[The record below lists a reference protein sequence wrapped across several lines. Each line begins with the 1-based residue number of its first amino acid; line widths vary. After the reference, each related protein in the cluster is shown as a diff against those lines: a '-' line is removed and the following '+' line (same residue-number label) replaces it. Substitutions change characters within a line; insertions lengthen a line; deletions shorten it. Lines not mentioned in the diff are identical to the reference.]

1 MLLKDFIKDS
11 RHSLSGLYGAEE
23 ASAAVTV
30 VCRDILGFE
39 PYLHIIEPLTQIP
52 EDILPAAAS
61 AVARLAAGEP
71 LQYVLGEAWFC
82 GRKFSVNPSVLI
94 PRPET
99 EILCR
104 RATEELS
111 AMVAR
116 RTKACRECP
125 SLNAMTRV
133 RALDLCTGSGCIAWT
148 VALSVPGV
156 ETVGVDISEKA
167 LETASSQDFSDELSL
182 TSALSPAFVK
192 ADVLTGEGLEDIGL
206 FDVVLS
212 NPPYVLES
220 EKALMRKNVLEH
232 EPALALFVSDE
243 DPLLFY
249 RAVCDIAWKRLMPGG
264 FGMVETNEAFCEAVA
279 DIFSKAGFTGVRCEE
294 DFCTKLRFVSFR
306 KEAL

>member
-11 RHSLSGLYGAEE
+11 RQSLSGLYCAEE
-23 ASAAVTV
+23 AAAAVSV
-30 VCRDILGFE
+30 VCRELLGFE

-111 AMVAR
+111 AIVAQR
-116 RTKACRECP
+116 KKVCRECP

-156 ETVGVDISEKA
+156 ETIGVDISEKA
-167 LETASSQDFSDELSL
+167 LETASNQDFSDELSL
-182 TSALSPAFVK
+182 ISALPPVFVK
-192 ADVLTGEGLEDIGL
+192 ADVLTGEGLEETGL

-232 EPALALFVSDE
+232 EPGLALFVPDE

-249 RAVCDIAWKRLMPGG
+249 RAVCDISWKRLIPGG
-264 FGMVETNEAFCEAVA
+264 FGIVETNEAFCGAVA
-279 DIFSKAGFTGVRCEE
+279 DIFVGAGFTDVRCEE
-294 DFCTKLRFVSFR
+294 DFCTKLRYVSFR
-306 KEAL
+306 KSAL